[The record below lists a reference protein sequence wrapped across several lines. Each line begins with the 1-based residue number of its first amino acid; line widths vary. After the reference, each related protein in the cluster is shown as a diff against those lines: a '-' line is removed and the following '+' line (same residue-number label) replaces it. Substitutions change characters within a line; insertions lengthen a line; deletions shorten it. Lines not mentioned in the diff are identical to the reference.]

1 MNTFL
6 LGITVDPNSGER
18 KSHLFHEDVL
28 NVGMKVYRRGLDE
41 GPIRV
46 VGVDRSKNLVA
57 LHHEGYTAY
66 LGRAYGSK
74 YSPAVMSLHRYELR
88 TDYQSDRQ
96 NGKVIGVHLLKC
108 VAEVPI
114 AR

>member
-1 MNTFL
+1 MPVF
-6 LGITVDPNSGER
+6 
-18 KSHLFHEDVL
+18 
-28 NVGMKVYRRGLDE
+28 RRGLDE

-46 VGVDRSKNLVA
+46 VGVDSSKNLVA

-66 LGRAYGSK
+66 LNRASGSQ

-88 TDYQSDRQ
+88 KDYQV
-96 NGKVIGVHLLKC
+96 GKQTDEVGVHLVKC

>member
-6 LGITVDPNSGER
+6 LGITTAPNSGER
-18 KSHLFHEDVL
+18 KSLLSHEDVL
-28 NVGMKVYRRGLDE
+28 QVGMKVYRRGLDE

-66 LGRAYGSK
+66 LGRAYGSR

-88 TDYQSDRQ
+88 ADYQSSGSDRQ
-96 NGKVIGVHLLKC
+96 VVGVHLLRC

>member
-6 LGITVDPNSGER
+6 VALVSDPQSGDR
-18 KSHLFHEDVL
+18 KSIVCHDNVL
-28 NVGMKVYRRGLDE
+28 QIGMQVYRRGLDE

-88 TDYQSDRQ
+88 NDYQSGGQDRQ
-96 NGKVIGVHLLKC
+96 VVGVHLLRC